1 MDVMTITSLVQLV
14 VAVALIVSILLQQR
28 SSGLGMSFGGGGG
41 MDGSYYTRRGF
52 EKFLTQA
59 TIGLAIAFVILSIAQ
74 MFV

>member
-1 MDVMTITSLVQLV
+1 MTIISLIQLVLAISLVG
-14 VAVALIVSILLQQR
+14 AILLQQR
-28 SSGLGMSFGGGGG
+28 SSGLGMSFGGGG

-59 TIGLAIAFVILSIAQ
+59 TSALAVAFVIVSIAQ